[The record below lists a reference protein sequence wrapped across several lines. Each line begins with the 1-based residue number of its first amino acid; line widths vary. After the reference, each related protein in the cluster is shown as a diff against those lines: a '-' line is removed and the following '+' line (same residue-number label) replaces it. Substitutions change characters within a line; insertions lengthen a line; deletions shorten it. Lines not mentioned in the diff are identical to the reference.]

1 MILTPLE
8 SRVRDACL
16 ALLAAGVRP
25 SGPELAARIPW
36 RSSKDLIRVRNR
48 LVARRDLP
56 ARAGRSSSKGRG
68 PDPIGDDERRE
79 IIDACHAIVADGLYP
94 SVTRLRHRFPG
105 RAGQR
110 LAAIRDG
117 AIEAGLIVPGTPSG
131 AGLNGRTAAEIK
143 EVKDRTEA
151 IRKEKVARG
160 EVPRPVEL
168 RVAHDRRPKYQGRY
182 DCGS

>member
-8 SRVRDACL
+8 SRVRTTCID
-16 ALLAAGVRP
+16 LLAAGVRP

-36 RSSKDLIRVRNR
+36 RTAKELIRVRNR
-48 LVARRDLP
+48 LVARGDLT

-68 PDPIGDDERRE
+68 PDPVGDDERRE
-79 IIDACHAIVADGLYP
+79 VIDTCHAIVADGFYP
-94 SVTRLRHRFPG
+94 SVARLRHRFPG

-131 AGLNGRTAAEIK
+131 AGLNGRSAAEIK
-143 EVKDRTEA
+143 EVKDRTEM
-151 IRKEKVARG
+151 IRREKVDRG
-160 EVPRPVEL
+160 EVPSPVEL
-168 RVAHDRRPKYQGRY
+168 RVVHDRRPTGRRTI
-182 DCGS
+182 GRS

>member
-1 MILTPLE
+1 VTLTPLE
-8 SRVRDACL
+8 SRIRAACIE
-16 ALLAAGVRP
+16 LLAAGVRP

-36 RSSKDLIRVRNR
+36 RTAKDLIRIRNQ

-79 IIDACHAIVADGLYP
+79 VIDACRAIVADGLYP
-94 SVTRLRHRFPG
+94 SLARLRHRFPG
-105 RAGQR
+105 QAGQR
-110 LAAIRDG
+110 LAAIRDA
-117 AIEAGLIVPGTPSG
+117 AIEAGLIVPGPVG
-131 AGLNGRTAAEIK
+131 GIGLNGRSDKELK
-143 EVKDRTEA
+143 EVAERTEA
-151 IRKEKVARG
+151 IRREKVDRG

-168 RVAHDRRPKYQGRY
+168 RIVRDRRPKYQGRY